1 MYNQKPILLLAIL
14 LLSAVLIS
22 CVQQESRF
30 TETVPNNTPT
40 ASIIKGQITLFS
52 NFDPNHE
59 HGFTREGLVNLNNTK
74 AFFDFDK
81 GEITTTDN
89 ADIYLD
95 VSCGTDCF
103 NSIIEINGAKA
114 ARFGEVKPEYHECR
128 GVLLDKNNLPASV
141 VPGKYSCLQTNDG
154 NIVQILVTKDEAL
167 SQNANITFEYTI
179 WYLNP

>member
-1 MYNQKPILLLAIL
+1 MHNQKPILLLTIL

-22 CVQQESRF
+22 CVQQEDKF
-30 TETVPNNTPT
+30 AETAPSNTTT
-40 ASIIKGQITLFS
+40 ASVVKGQITLFS

-59 HGFTREGLVNLNNTK
+59 HGFTREGLVNPSNTK

-81 GEITTTDN
+81 GEITTTDS

-114 ARFGEVKPEYHECR
+114 ARFGEVEPGYDGCR
-128 GVLLDKNNLPASV
+128 RVLLDENNLPASV
-141 VPGKYSCLQTNDG
+141 APGKYSCLQTNDG
-154 NIVQILVTKDEAL
+154 NVVQILVINNEAF
-167 SQNANITFEYTI
+167 SQNARFVFEYII
-179 WYLNP
+179 WYQDR

>member
-1 MYNQKPILLLAIL
+1 MYNQKSTLLFMSL
-14 LLSAVLIS
+14 LISAVLIS
-22 CVQQESRF
+22 CIQQEIRF
-30 TETVPNNTPT
+30 TETVPAITPT
-40 ASIIKGQITLFS
+40 TTIVKGQITLFS

-59 HGFTREGLVNLNNTK
+59 HGFTREGLVNPSNTK

-81 GEITTTDN
+81 GEITATDN

-103 NSIIEINGAKA
+103 NSMIEINGAKA
-114 ARFGEVKPEYHECR
+114 ARFGEVEPKYDGCR
-128 GVLLDKNNLPASV
+128 AVLVDENNLPASV

-154 NIVQILVTKDEAL
+154 NIVQILIISDEAL
-167 SQNANITFEYTI
+167 SQNANITFEYTV

>member
-40 ASIIKGQITLFS
+40 ASVIKGQITLFS

-59 HGFTREGLVNLNNTK
+59 HGFTREGLVNPNNAD
-74 AFFDFDK
+74 AFFNFDK
-81 GEITTTDN
+81 GEITATDS

-103 NSIIEINGAKA
+103 NDIIDINGAA
-114 ARFGEVKPEYHECR
+114 SAEVGQTEPGLDGCIK
-128 GVLLDKNNLPASV
+128 VLQKENQIWASI
-141 VPGKYSCLQTNDG
+141 VPGTYSCVYTNDG
-154 NIVQILVTKDEAL
+154 NIVQILAIDNEAR
-167 SQNANITFEYTI
+167 SQNARFTFEYTI
-179 WYLNP
+179 WHQDR